1 MAEELKDRVAIVTG
15 GGRGFGRAI
24 AQRFAAEGAA
34 VTVTARTQSQL
45 DETVTL
51 IEEQGGRAMAVS
63 GDVTRR
69 EDVERVVAETRDR
82 FGPVSLLVNN
92 AGVPDPF
99 GPIGEVDPDR
109 WWAAQ
114 EVHIH
119 APFLYISTV
128 LPDMIEQRRGRI
140 INISAVGGWK
150 VAPNL
155 SAYCVGKAAQIR
167 LTELLA
173 AEIVQYGLSVFAI
186 DPGFVFTTLAEQTMN
201 SPDAQRWL
209 PAMVERLKA
218 RSKQQKNSEADLT
231 RCQQRCVDLASGRY
245 DALSGKYMELDDDL
259 DDMVLELESDD
270 ITIIPADH

>member
-1 MAEELKDRVAIVTG
+1 MPDELKDRVAIVTG

-24 AQRFAAEGAA
+24 AQRFAEEGAA
-34 VTVTARTQSQL
+34 VTVTARTQTQL
-45 DETVTL
+45 DETVGL
-51 IEEQGGRAMAVS
+51 IEEQGGRALAVS
-63 GDVTRR
+63 GDVTRP
-69 EDVERVVAETRDR
+69 EDVKRVVAETVDK

-92 AGVPDPF
+92 AGIPDPF
-99 GPIGEVDPDR
+99 GPIGMIDPDR

-114 EVHIH
+114 EIHIR
-119 APFLYISTV
+119 APFLYISAV
-128 LPDMIEQRRGRI
+128 LPAMMERRQGRI
-140 INISAVGGWK
+140 INISAVGGRR

-173 AEIVQYGLSVFAI
+173 AEVEEYGLSVFAI
-186 DPGFVFTTLAEQTMN
+186 DPGFVITALAEQTMN

-209 PAMVERLKA
+209 PEMVARLKS
-218 RSKQQKNSEADLT
+218 RKKNSEGADDLA
-231 RCQQRCVDLASGRY
+231 RCQQRCVDLASGRF

-270 ITIIPADH
+270 ITIIPAER

>member
-1 MAEELKDRVAIVTG
+1 MADELKDRVAIVTG

-24 AQRFAAEGAA
+24 AQRFAEEGAA
-34 VTVTARTQSQL
+34 VTVTARTQEQL
-45 DETVTL
+45 DETVSL
-51 IEEQGGRAMAVS
+51 IEEQGGRALAVS
-63 GDVTRR
+63 GDVTRP
-69 EDVERVVAETRDR
+69 EDVQRVVAATVDK

-92 AGVPDPF
+92 AGIPDPF
-99 GPIGEVDPDR
+99 GPIGVVDPDH

-114 EVHIH
+114 EIHIR
-119 APFLYISTV
+119 APFLYISAV
-128 LPDMIEQRRGRI
+128 LPDMMKRRQGRI
-140 INISAVGGWK
+140 INISAVGGRR

-173 AEIVQYGLSVFAI
+173 AEVEEYGLSVFAI
-186 DPGFVFTTLAEQTMN
+186 DPGFVITALAEQTID

-209 PAMVERLKA
+209 PEMVARLKA
-218 RSKQQKNSEADLT
+218 RKKNNTGTEDLA

-259 DDMVLELESDD
+259 EDMVLELESDD
-270 ITIIPADH
+270 ITIIPADR

>member
-1 MAEELKDRVAIVTG
+1 MAGELKDRVAIVTG

-34 VTVTARTQSQL
+34 VTVTARTESQL
-45 DETVTL
+45 QETVGL
-51 IEEQGGRAMAVS
+51 IEEQGGRALAVS
-63 GDVTRR
+63 GDVSRR
-69 EDVERVVAETRDR
+69 EDVDRVVAETVDK

-99 GPIGEVDPDR
+99 GPIGEVDPDH

-114 EVHIH
+114 EIHIR
-119 APFLYISTV
+119 APFLFISAV
-128 LPDMIEQRRGRI
+128 LPSMIERRKGRI
-140 INISAVGGWK
+140 INVSAVGGRR

-173 AEIVQYGLSVFAI
+173 AEIEQYGLSVFAI
-186 DPGFVFTTLAEQTMN
+186 DPGFVITALAEQTMN

-209 PAMVERLKA
+209 PEMVERLKA
-218 RSKQQKNSEADLT
+218 RKRHGEGEGDLA
-231 RCQQRCVDLASGRY
+231 RCQQRCVDLASGRF

-259 DDMVLELESDD
+259 DDMVLELETND
-270 ITIIPADH
+270 ITIIPADR

>member
-1 MAEELKDRVAIVTG
+1 MPDELKGEVAIVTG

-34 VTVTARTQSQL
+34 VTVTARTESQL
-45 DETVTL
+45 EETVAL
-51 IEEQGGRAMAVS
+51 IEQQRGKALAVI

-69 EDVERVVAETRDR
+69 EDVERVVSTTVDR

-99 GPIGEVDPDR
+99 GPVGVVDPDR
-109 WWAAQ
+109 WWSAQ
-114 EVHIH
+114 EVHIR
-119 APFLYISTV
+119 APFLYISAV
-128 LPDMIEQRRGRI
+128 LPAMIERRRGRI
-140 INISAVGGWK
+140 INISAVGGRK

-173 AEIVQYGLSVFAI
+173 AEVGQHGLSVFAI
-186 DPGFVFTTLAEQTMN
+186 DPGFVITALAKQTMD
-201 SPDAQRWL
+201 SADAQRWL
-209 PAMVERLKA
+209 PDMVERLQGRRK
-218 RSKQQKNSEADLT
+218 EGDGDLA

-245 DALSGKYMELDDDL
+245 DELSGQYMELDDDL
-259 DDMVLELESDD
+259 DDMIMQLEADD
-270 ITIIPADH
+270 MTIIPVDR